1 MKILIVGSLNS
12 HAGKF
17 APFIVEQA
25 DALRAAGCEIE
36 YYGVTRKGIKGYL
49 QSAFELRAKI
59 EEVRPDVIHA
69 HFGLSGLMCCLQR
82 LVPVVV
88 TYHGSDINLPKN
100 LRLSRLAMRLAAWNI
115 FVSKRTMEIA
125 LGGKSEEVRGKNT
138 LIPCGINLPPVADD
152 QRIRNAWVS
161 VSHVLEPGKKH
172 VLFAGAFDN
181 AVKDPELAK
190 AVVEYLNKNIE
201 NSSKIEKIDVGRPT
215 PREENICLDSCPDG
229 TKDSVCFSH
238 TSSKL
243 ESVSI
248 NHNPEDESSQLSN
261 QIKNC
266 SVPTSHKIAQSLLI
280 EHKMESLPTEH
291 KMEPAV
297 AEIDYA
303 KVVNGL
309 MGKNRVR
316 DIKTSFR
323 DGAIVIDHPTIE
335 QVREYYAILRNLYTT
350 KVKTPL
356 FPLSFFEKL
365 YEQKDGRFILVGL
378 KRDENEDENEKVEI
392 IGGTVCVAQEGRCLY
407 EWFVAGRDGEWK
419 TIFPSSVATYAGIRY
434 AAENGMPRFDMMGA
448 GKPGDA
454 YGVRDFKARFG
465 GELVEQGRYK
475 CICKPLLYKCG
486 ELGVKLLKKIK

>member
-1 MKILIVGSLNS
+1 MTILIVGSLNS

-36 YYGVTRKGIKGYL
+36 YYGVTRKGVKGYL
-49 QSAFELRAKI
+49 QSVSELRAKI

-100 LRLSRLAMRLAAWNI
+100 LRLSKLAMRLAAWNI

-125 LGGKSEEVRGKNT
+125 LGGKSEEGRGKNS
-138 LIPCGINLPPVADD
+138 LIPCGINLPPMADD

-181 AVKDPELAK
+181 AVKDLELAK

-201 NSSKIEKIDVGRPT
+201 NRSKIEKIDVGGPT

-248 NHNPEDESSQLSN
+248 NHNSEDESSQLSN
-261 QIKNC
+261 QIQNC
-266 SVPTSHKIAQSLLI
+266 SPQVAQNCAIPHDCRIKYETTGVQCISNESDKHGRSSLKKQIQLI
-280 EHKMESLPTEH
+280 ELKGYNRDEVNALMYACDAFLMTSKTEGSPQVVKEAMACGLPIVSTDVGDVRERLEVRA
-291 KMEPAV
+291 KSEEQIEDRRIELLPGCYV
-297 AEIDYA
+297 AESRKPEELAELLGKALAFGKRTSGRDLIIQS
-303 KVVNGL
+303 GL
-309 MGKNRVR
+309 TNELV
-316 DIKTSFR
+316 
-323 DGAIVIDHPTIE
+323 A
-335 QVREYYAILRNLYTT
+335 
-350 KVKTPL
+350 
-356 FPLSFFEKL
+356 EKL
-365 YEQKDGRFILVGL
+365 
-378 KRDENEDENEKVEI
+378 VEI
-392 IGGTVCVAQEGRCLY
+392 YGR
-407 EWFVAGRDGEWK
+407 WK
-419 TIFPSSVATYAGIRY
+419 R
-434 AAENGMPRFDMMGA
+434 
-448 GKPGDA
+448 
-454 YGVRDFKARFG
+454 
-465 GELVEQGRYK
+465 
-475 CICKPLLYKCG
+475 
-486 ELGVKLLKKIK
+486 

>member
-25 DALRAAGCEIE
+25 DALRAAGCGIE

-125 LGGKSEEVRGKNT
+125 LGGKSEEGRGKNS
-138 LIPCGINLPPVADD
+138 LIPCGINFPKPVEKLPKM
-152 QRIRNAWVS
+152 N
-161 VSHVLEPGKKH
+161 HVLEAGKKH

-201 NSSKIEKIDVGRPT
+201 NRSKIEKIDVGGST

-261 QIKNC
+261 QIQNC
-266 SVPTSHKIAQSLLI
+266 SPQVAQNCPSPHDCDIKYYPAVQLI
-280 EHKMESLPTEH
+280 ELKGYSRDEVTALMYACDAFLMTSKTEGSPQVVKEAMACGLPIVSTDVGDVRERLEVRA
-291 KMEPAV
+291 KREEQIEDRKIELLPGCYV
-297 AEIDYA
+297 AESRKPEELAELLDKALAFGKRTDGGKLIEDAGLRNETVAENLVEIYKSVWWGNDKID
-303 KVVNGL
+303 K
-309 MGKNRVR
+309 
-316 DIKTSFR
+316 
-323 DGAIVIDHPTIE
+323 
-335 QVREYYAILRNLYTT
+335 ILR
-350 KVKTPL
+350 
-356 FPLSFFEKL
+356 
-365 YEQKDGRFILVGL
+365 
-378 KRDENEDENEKVEI
+378 
-392 IGGTVCVAQEGRCLY
+392 
-407 EWFVAGRDGEWK
+407 
-419 TIFPSSVATYAGIRY
+419 
-434 AAENGMPRFDMMGA
+434 
-448 GKPGDA
+448 
-454 YGVRDFKARFG
+454 
-465 GELVEQGRYK
+465 
-475 CICKPLLYKCG
+475 
-486 ELGVKLLKKIK
+486 

>member
-1 MKILIVGSLNS
+1 MKILILASLNS

-49 QSAFELRAKI
+49 QSIPELRK
-59 EEVRPDVIHA
+59 VIKEKHIDIVHA

-100 LRLSRLAMRLAAWNI
+100 LRLSKLAMRLAAWNI

-125 LGGKSEEVRGKNT
+125 LGGKSEEGRGKNS
-138 LIPCGINLPPVADD
+138 LIPCGINFPKPVEKLP
-152 QRIRNAWVS
+152 NMN
-161 VSHVLEPGKKH
+161 HVLEPGKKH

-201 NSSKIEKIDVGRPT
+201 NRSKIEKIDVGGST

-261 QIKNC
+261 QIQNC
-266 SVPTSHKIAQSLLI
+266 SPQVAQNCAIPHDCRIKYETTGVQCISNESDKHGRSSLQKQIQLI
-280 EHKMESLPTEH
+280 ELKGYNRDEVNALMYACDAFLMTSKTEGSPQVVKEAMACGLPIVSTDVGDVRERLEVRA
-291 KMEPAV
+291 KREEQIEDRRIELLPGCYV
-297 AEIDYA
+297 AESREPEELAELLA
-303 KVVNGL
+303 KSLAFGKRTTGRDLIIQSGL
-309 MGKNRVR
+309 TNELV
-316 DIKTSFR
+316 
-323 DGAIVIDHPTIE
+323 A
-335 QVREYYAILRNLYTT
+335 
-350 KVKTPL
+350 
-356 FPLSFFEKL
+356 EKL
-365 YEQKDGRFILVGL
+365 
-378 KRDENEDENEKVEI
+378 VEI
-392 IGGTVCVAQEGRCLY
+392 YGRCK
-407 EWFVAGRDGEWK
+407 R
-419 TIFPSSVATYAGIRY
+419 
-434 AAENGMPRFDMMGA
+434 
-448 GKPGDA
+448 
-454 YGVRDFKARFG
+454 
-465 GELVEQGRYK
+465 
-475 CICKPLLYKCG
+475 
-486 ELGVKLLKKIK
+486 

>member
-161 VSHVLEPGKKH
+161 VLHVLEQGKKH

-190 AVVEYLNKNIE
+190 RVVEVLNENIFGASAE
-201 NSSKIEKIDVGRPT
+201 P
-215 PREENICLDSCPDG
+215 EENISSSEAAASIASVNLNACDSPREQALGCSHLPS
-229 TKDSVCFSH
+229 DSTLTGP
-238 TSSKL
+238 TSNA
-243 ESVSI
+243 E
-248 NHNPEDESSQLSN
+248 
-261 QIKNC
+261 IKNC
-266 SVPTSHKIAQSLLI
+266 LPQSAQNCPSPHDCDIKYYPAVQLI
-280 EHKMESLPTEH
+280 ELKGYSRDEVNALMYACDAFLMTSKTEGSPQVVKEAMACGLPIVSTDVGDVRERLEVRA
-291 KMEPAV
+291 KREEQIEDRRIELLPGCYV
-297 AEIDYA
+297 AESREPEELAELLGKALAFGKRTSGRDLIIQS
-303 KVVNGL
+303 GL
-309 MGKNRVR
+309 TNELV
-316 DIKTSFR
+316 
-323 DGAIVIDHPTIE
+323 A
-335 QVREYYAILRNLYTT
+335 
-350 KVKTPL
+350 
-356 FPLSFFEKL
+356 EKL
-365 YEQKDGRFILVGL
+365 VEVYGRG
-378 KRDENEDENEKVEI
+378 KR
-392 IGGTVCVAQEGRCLY
+392 
-407 EWFVAGRDGEWK
+407 
-419 TIFPSSVATYAGIRY
+419 
-434 AAENGMPRFDMMGA
+434 
-448 GKPGDA
+448 
-454 YGVRDFKARFG
+454 
-465 GELVEQGRYK
+465 
-475 CICKPLLYKCG
+475 
-486 ELGVKLLKKIK
+486 